1 MTRAT
6 KATGRAAGLYA
17 AMMSGAALLS
27 LAGSAQLSAQSG
39 QLAGQRLST
48 VTQVSLAGAI
58 ADARAAIARSP
69 GSRYTI
75 ALPAGVHDLSGGDA
89 RAASIDLSRI
99 DACPGMLTITGAGK
113 DRTTIITDDDL
124 VGIMGRRT
132 SCVTVADLTMTRRKI
147 ETTQGHVVA
156 LTPNSVTIDIP
167 QGFPAPTSLLSNV
180 QEEYADGR
188 EVNRKWLRRFNETPQ
203 GPQIDVEQPQVNW
216 LSAVR
221 APGGKGRWHFNLR
234 EGRNMPR
241 LRPGDLIGVKSKFGR
256 DAYRFTDGAHI
267 TFRGV
272 RWLMETR
279 GIFHRVDYV
288 TIEDCSIS
296 PPPPINGIRFALASS
311 SGGPQIGHPMQPSQT
326 RGHLVTGND
335 FRGTGDDALMFAH
348 ASGLVEN
355 NRLADSFAL
364 GIRIYESPGLRIGR
378 NVTER
383 APIVR
388 IADDVLENNNR
399 PERRRLRPAA

>member
-1 MTRAT
+1 MTAMKAKGRIAT
-6 KATGRAAGLYA
+6 IYA
-17 AMMSGAALLS
+17 VLIGGAALASLTGSVQLPAQTVQRAGQQLKFVNQAS
-27 LAGSAQLSAQSG
+27 LAS
-39 QLAGQRLST
+39 
-48 VTQVSLAGAI
+48 AI
-58 ADARAAIARSP
+58 ADARAAIAGSP
-69 GSRYTI
+69 GLHYRI
-75 ALPAGVHDLSGGDA
+75 ALPGGVHDLSGGGA
-89 RAASIDLSRI
+89 RVASIDLSRI
-99 DACPGMLTITGAGK
+99 DACPGTLTITGTGR

-132 SCVTVADLTMTRRKI
+132 SCATIADLTMSRRKI

-167 QGFPAPTSLLSNV
+167 SGFPAPTSLLSDV

-188 EVNRKWLRRFNETPQ
+188 EVNRKWLRRFNETPE
-203 GPQIDVEQPQVNW
+203 GPQIDIGQRQVNW

-221 APGGKGRWHFNLR
+221 TPGGKNRWRFALR
-234 EGRNMPR
+234 EVRNMSR
-241 LRPGDLIGVKSKFGR
+241 FRPGDLIGVKSKSGR

-288 TIEDCSIS
+288 TIQDCSIS
-296 PPPPINGIRFALASS
+296 PPPPINGVRFAMASS
-311 SGGPQIGHPMQPSQT
+311 SGGPQIGHPMQPGQT
-326 RGHLVTGND
+326 RGHRVIGND

-348 ASGLVEN
+348 ASGVVEN

-364 GIRIYESPGLRIGR
+364 GIRIYESPGLRLGR

-383 APIVR
+383 APIER
-388 IADDVLENNNR
+388 IADDVLENNDR
-399 PERRRLRPAA
+399 PVRRRLRPAA